1 MLNNELLFIHQKL
14 TKDLQYLLKVGN
26 SINNQP
32 NAEKNHEKVFKH
44 SYVWY
49 KFILDWYIR
58 MITLINNLSW
68 RTKLLHPIE
77 YKKLK
82 IKAQYIS
89 DISLSINIISTTQ
102 LVQLIEDRNVKS
114 EYLFVFKN
122 GSKGHVLKNL
132 IAIYHKPTQQK
143 LYKQQW
149 TNSIKNFWTNYKLNV
164 KYSIYTGI
172 IDNNNEYTRIR
183 LRNATKN
190 ELT

>member
-1 MLNNELLFIHQKL
+1 MKNNILITTDDKCVMWRSLIA
-14 TKDLQYLLKVGN
+14 
-26 SINNQP
+26 QP
-32 NAEKNHEKVFKH
+32 
-44 SYVWY
+44 
-49 KFILDWYIR
+49 
-58 MITLINNLSW
+58 T
-68 RTKLLHPIE
+68 
-77 YKKLK
+77 
-82 IKAQYIS
+82 
-89 DISLSINIISTTQ
+89 NIIKGKHYITNQ

-183 LRNATKN
+183 LRNTTKN